1 MASRG
6 LGRGLDALI
15 PAGGTTKPAKQNN
28 NDDKPQAETNVKI
41 SRVEP
46 RKKPRNNRKNYYG

>member
-41 SRVEP
+41 SRVEHGGQQ
-46 RKKPRNNRKNYYG
+46 NLQV